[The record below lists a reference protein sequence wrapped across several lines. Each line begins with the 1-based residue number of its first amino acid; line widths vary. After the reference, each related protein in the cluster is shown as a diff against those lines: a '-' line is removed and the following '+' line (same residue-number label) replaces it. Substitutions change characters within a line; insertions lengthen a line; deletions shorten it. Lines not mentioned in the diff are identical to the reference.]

1 MATCTG
7 CSRPRFLLADGGV
20 LNAMAIGL
28 VLSVILPGL
37 LGFLVHFDMEVPA
50 AAYLEYTL

>member
-7 CSRPRFLLADGGV
+7 CSRPRSLLADGGV

-50 AAYLEYTL
+50 VACLEYTL